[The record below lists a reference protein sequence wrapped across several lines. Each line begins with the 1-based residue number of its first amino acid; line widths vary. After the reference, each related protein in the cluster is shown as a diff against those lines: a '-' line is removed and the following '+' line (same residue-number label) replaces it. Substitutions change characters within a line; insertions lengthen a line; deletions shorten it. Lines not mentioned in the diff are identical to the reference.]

1 MNTFRLFITFIKL
14 NTCTYS
20 SVKPRERIAM

>member
-1 MNTFRLFITFIKL
+1 MNTIILFITFIKL

-20 SVKPRERIAM
+20 SVKPRERTAM

>member
-14 NTCTYS
+14 NTCTCS
-20 SVKPRERIAM
+20 SVKPREKTAM